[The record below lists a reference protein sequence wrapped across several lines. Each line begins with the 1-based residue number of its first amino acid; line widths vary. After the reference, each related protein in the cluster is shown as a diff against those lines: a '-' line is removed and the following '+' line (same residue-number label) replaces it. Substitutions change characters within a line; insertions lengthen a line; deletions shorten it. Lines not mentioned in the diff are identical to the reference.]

1 MSKLDFLIEI
11 RQKFVARVLNYGLE
25 SVMTEYEWKKLA
37 LEAAKKGLTFK
48 QEEFLLS
55 MGITK
60 EELDKAK
67 KEKEERS
74 AKGVF

>member
-1 MSKLDFLIEI
+1 
-11 RQKFVARVLNYGLE
+11 
-25 SVMTEYEWKKLA
+25 MTEYEWKKLA